1 MLSFRAGRFLLRQF
15 IDRNTKYRKR
25 TSSGRDLVIYC
36 DHTDFIWHPQTK
48 GFAGSEEAAIN
59 LARELVKLGWNVT
72 VYNNCGHSPL
82 WFEGVTYRPFWEF
95 NPRDNQDVVILWR
108 WPKPLDWD
116 INAKKIFIDSHDTT
130 NESFFATRN
139 RLSKINRLFLKSN
152 YHRSLFPNIP
162 DRKVAV
168 VPNGIDLSLLEGA
181 EEKDPFLIINTSAAD
196 RSMSVLPKLFREVKE
211 RVPQARL
218 QWAAGWDLFKLFNAN
233 RPDKLEW
240 MNSTRL
246 EMKEA
251 GIESLGNLSQV
262 EVGKLYQRSA
272 ILAHPTV
279 FHELD
284 PISVRKAQAC
294 GCVPVTTNFAGL
306 DESVQFGIKIPC
318 KQTSI
323 AESSGRFSYGIED
336 PETQRLWVDATVD
349 LLTNPEKRIVLAEQ
363 GTKWARQF
371 GWPAIAARWDQ
382 ILRH

>member
-1 MLSFRAGRFLLRQF
+1 MLSLRAGRFLLRRF

-36 DHTDFIWHPQTK
+36 DYTGFIWHPQTK
-48 GFAGSEEAAIN
+48 GFSGSEEAAIN
-59 LARELVKLGWNVT
+59 LARELSTLGWHVT
-72 VYNNCGHSPL
+72 VYNNCGHDPL

-95 NPRDNQDVVILWR
+95 NPRDRQDVVILWR

-130 NESFFATRN
+130 NESFFTTRN

-162 DRKVAV
+162 DHKIAV
-168 VPNGIDLSLLEGA
+168 IPNGIDLSLLEGA
-181 EEKDPFLIINTSAAD
+181 EQKDPFLLINTSAAD
-196 RSMSVLPKLFREVKE
+196 RSMSVLPRLFAEVKQ
-211 RVPQARL
+211 RVPQAHL
-218 QWAAGWDLFKLFNAN
+218 QWAAGWDLFEHFNNN
-233 RPDKLEW
+233 RPERLEW
-240 MNSTRL
+240 MNHTRQ
-246 EMKEA
+246 EMERA
-251 GIESLGNLSQV
+251 GIESLGNLDQAQ
-262 EVGKLYQRSA
+262 VGKLYQRGA
-272 ILAHPTV
+272 ILAYPTD

-294 GCVPVTTNFAGL
+294 GCVPVTTNSAGL
-306 DESVQFGIKIPC
+306 EESVQFGIKIPC
-318 KQTSI
+318 KRINTVN
-323 AESSGRFSYGIED
+323 SSDRFSYGIED
-336 PETQRLWVDATVD
+336 PEAQRLWIDATVD

-371 GWPAIAARWDQ
+371 SWPAIAARWDQ

>member
-36 DHTDFIWHPQTK
+36 DYTDFIWHPQTK

-59 LARELVKLGWNVT
+59 LARELVKLRWNVT

-116 INAKKIFIDSHDTT
+116 INAQTIFIDSHDTT
-130 NESFFATRN
+130 NESFFTTRN

-168 VPNGIDLSLLEGA
+168 VPNGIDLSLLQGV
-181 EEKDPFLIINTSAAD
+181 EEKDPFLLINTSAAD

-211 RVPQARL
+211 RVPHVRL

-240 MNSTRL
+240 MNATSL
-246 EMKEA
+246 EMKQA
-251 GIESLGNLSQV
+251 GIESL
-262 EVGKLYQRSA
+262 
-272 ILAHPTV
+272 
-279 FHELD
+279 
-284 PISVRKAQAC
+284 
-294 GCVPVTTNFAGL
+294 
-306 DESVQFGIKIPC
+306 
-318 KQTSI
+318 
-323 AESSGRFSYGIED
+323 
-336 PETQRLWVDATVD
+336 ET
-349 LLTNPEKRIVLAEQ
+349 
-363 GTKWARQF
+363 
-371 GWPAIAARWDQ
+371 
-382 ILRH
+382 